1 MNSVFDLYSKQYDA
15 WYSRHEFAFL
25 SEIEAIKKVLP
36 PAGNGL
42 EIGVGT
48 GRFASSLGIATGVDP
63 SREMLRIAK
72 ERSVNTHLGF
82 GEMLPFPNEVFDYAA
97 VIITLCFVRNP
108 KKVIEEAYRVLKKSG
123 KVIIGIVDRESFL
136 GKFYQHKESVFYKK
150 ARFFSV
156 IEVTELLEE
165 SDFSSFSYY
174 QTISILPNDMKSV
187 EKPKK
192 GFGKGGFVV
201 IAAKKKKRTLIK
213 SNSRNKK
220 SEK

>member
-25 SEIEAIKKVLP
+25 SEIKAIKKVLP

-156 IEVTELLEE
+156 TEVTELLEE

-174 QTISILPNDMKSV
+174 QTISILPNDVKSV

-213 SNSRNKK
+213 SNSGNKK

>member
-136 GKFYQHKESVFYKK
+136 GKFYQHKESVFYKR

-156 IEVTELLEE
+156 TEVTELLEE
-165 SDFSSFSYY
+165 SDFSYFSYY

-187 EKPKK
+187 EKPQK
-192 GFGKGGFVV
+192 GFGKGSFVV
-201 IAAKKKKRTLIK
+201 IAAEKKNPL
-213 SNSRNKK
+213 
-220 SEK
+220 